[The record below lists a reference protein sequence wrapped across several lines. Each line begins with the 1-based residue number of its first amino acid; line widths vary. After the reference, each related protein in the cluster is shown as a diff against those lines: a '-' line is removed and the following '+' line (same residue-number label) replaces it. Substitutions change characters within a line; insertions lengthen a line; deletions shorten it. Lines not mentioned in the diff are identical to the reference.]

1 MKILFLTSGQIAPA
15 TRFRL
20 LPYLPYLR
28 RAGHRCVV
36 RHSHPPKYEHYPW
49 LGWRLSQRARRAC
62 RRLNLGEAW
71 LRRFDV
77 VYVERELFDDDSA
90 AFEERFRRIA
100 PALVLDVDDAVFLRH
115 PHKYAAL
122 AQMADTVI
130 AGNAA
135 LADYTRTLNPRV
147 KVVPT
152 SVDLDRYQLAA
163 PRVIVPGS
171 PIVIGWTG
179 TSSNL
184 HHLQLVAG
192 PLRRLAERH
201 SLELRVIADNPAP
214 LERIDFG
221 PLPVRFQRWSP
232 QSEIA
237 DLASCHIGIMPLAD
251 AQWER
256 YKCGLK
262 LIQYLAL
269 ALPAVA
275 SPVGVNSTIVAHGEN
290 GLLAASEEEWYDAL
304 NRLFTDPDSRERL
317 GRAGRSTVET
327 GYSVQANHPKLL
339 EALTVARGARP

>member
-1 MKILFLTSGQIAPA
+1 MKILFLTSGRIAPA
-15 TRFRL
+15 TRFRV

-28 RAGHRCVV
+28 RAGHHCVV

-49 LGWRLSQRARRAC
+49 LGWRLSQRARRAV
-62 RRLNLGEAW
+62 RQLNLGEAW

-90 AFEERFRRIA
+90 ALEERFRRIA

-115 PHKYAAL
+115 PDKYAAL
-122 AQMADTVI
+122 ARMADTVI

-135 LADYTRTLNPRV
+135 LADYTRPLNPRV
-147 KVVPT
+147 TVAPT
-152 SVDLDRYQLAA
+152 SVDLDRYQPAA

-192 PLRRLAERH
+192 PLRQLAERH
-201 SLELRVIADNPAP
+201 SLELRVIADDPAP
-214 LERIDFG
+214 RERIDFG
-221 PLPVRFQRWSP
+221 PLPVRFRRWSP

-237 DLASCHIGIMPLAD
+237 DLAACHIGIMPLAD

-290 GLLAASEEEWYDAL
+290 GLLATSEEEWYDAL
-304 NRLFTDPDSRERL
+304 DRLITDCALREQL
-317 GRAGRSTVET
+317 GRAGRTTVEG
-327 GYSVQANHPKLL
+327 GYSVQANYPKLL
-339 EALTVARGARP
+339 EALSAARGGRP